1 MGSLST
7 VTPVMCAETAACVVT
22 VKEEKEVLKVAP
34 HSHITEGVIVD
45 LMKACDCEAMTCARG
60 LSC

>member
-1 MGSLST
+1 MRSLST

-22 VKEEKEVLKVAP
+22 VKGEKEVLKVAP
-34 HSHITEGVIVD
+34 HGHVTEDVIVD
-45 LMKACDCEAMTCARG
+45 LMKACDCKVMTHARG